1 MAAHRSSWRRTAT
14 FTVVVYCAFSLH
26 AQNGGPLRR
35 TDWAA
40 SNDWPV
46 YHGSSANIKYSTL
59 EQVTPANVR
68 NLREVWRYSSTQASD
83 TNTTDMKTN
92 PLIIEGTLYGLNPLL

>member
-1 MAAHRSSWRRTAT
+1 MAARTSFA
-14 FTVVVYCAFSLH
+14 VVVCCAAALV
-26 AQNGGPLRR
+26 AQKPAPR

-40 SNDWPV
+40 SNNWPV
-46 YHGSSANIKYSTL
+46 YHGSSANIKYSSL
-59 EQVTPANVR
+59 EQITPGNVR

-92 PLIIEGTLYGLNPLL
+92 P